1 MPARHGTR
9 RRYNEGCHCNECTA
23 ANTAYQ
29 QRYRQ
34 RPAEITSLPEP
45 VTPQPAEPGPVEAG
59 VKAEIEGLSEAR
71 PGLAQTALA
80 LARIMDSPKSVNQQP
95 AAAKVLGTLLDKLR
109 SASAQRRRGG
119 LALVRTMTE
128 KNGG

>member
-1 MPARHGTR
+1 MEVRHGTR
-9 RRYNEGCHCNECTA
+9 RRYNEGCRCAECTA

-34 RPAEITSLPEP
+34 RPSAFVPLSPP
-45 VTPQPAEPGPVEAG
+45 VTPQPAEPGPVEAA
-59 VKAEIEGLSEAR
+59 VESEIAGLYEVR
-71 PGLAQTALA
+71 PGLAQSALA
-80 LARIMDSPKSVNQQP
+80 MARILDNSKAVNQAP
-95 AAAKVLGTLLDKLR
+95 AAAKVLATLLDKLS
-109 SASAQRRRGG
+109 SASTPSRRGG